1 MRGHK
6 GSQRI
11 VTDKRYSE
19 VIINQQDDIYSNAV
33 MSEEVGVSGFGV
45 NKFEGDVVQHIKNKV
60 GEYEVQEKIQEE
72 VKAIKKSSW
81 LQVLEKERAAK
92 AEREANERKQR
103 AARLAILF
111 EEEDVLSQDDEDLLD
126 AGAAGQDVQDYIEK
140 IDTHL
145 QVEKKLL
152 EAWHDND
159 EIEGGPKQ

>member
-1 MRGHK
+1 MRGRK

-11 VTDKRYSE
+11 VKDKHYSE
-19 VIINQQDDIYSNAV
+19 VIINQQDDIHSNAV

-92 AEREANERKQR
+92 AEREVNERKQR

-126 AGAAGQDVQDYIEK
+126 AGAAG
-140 IDTHL
+140 
-145 QVEKKLL
+145 
-152 EAWHDND
+152 
-159 EIEGGPKQ
+159 

>member
-1 MRGHK
+1 MRGRK

-11 VTDKRYSE
+11 VKDKHYSE

-92 AEREANERKQR
+92 AEREVNERKQR

-126 AGAAGQDVQDYIEK
+126 AGAAG
-140 IDTHL
+140 
-145 QVEKKLL
+145 
-152 EAWHDND
+152 
-159 EIEGGPKQ
+159 